1 MSIYTGGVSFVNFTP
16 SARMDKKA
24 EKVERQVN
32 LMKTWLGSKP
42 SCAIFIDDE
51 AKEETPKAVSPT
63 DESIEDSS
71 SCDGF
76 VVPDSLPIPVCDTSV
91 ETEALVGSSSEGGS
105 KRKSDSTEGTCDSKK
120 KAKRFQLNSQKLFLT
135 YPRCPLKKEEVMVA
149 LKAIFKSL
157 DVSVES
163 LCVAEEEHQLDGDDQ
178 LGQGG
183 TTGRHIHA
191 LALLSSTLRI
201 RNARFADIAGY
212 HGRYEGVRS
221 VKAVAKYIQKDGVYI
236 VEGVD
241 PFKCGTAS
249 NGAVSARVTKLIMD
263 GAEVADL
270 LQNKE
275 DLSLCSYVMKNLR
288 TILQFQSFCR
298 RNTEDELKTLEWSAE
313 AELLKPKNLHTLTSA
328 QVKMRKVM
336 EWVISCYKVTLPF
349 KTPQLYLKSTS
360 DHGKT
365 SFALK
370 LMSFFRVFWAG
381 TGQHLYDDFNAKFEM
396 CVFDEFHIKN
406 IPNIRTLNQFL
417 DGQVMSVPCRYNNV
431 LKAKNIPCLILSNY
445 SPDQMFRDSTAL
457 SAFKSRILYV
467 EIEEGEKFLFD
478 LF

>member
-1 MSIYTGGVSFVNFTP
+1 
-16 SARMDKKA
+16 MDKKA

-32 LMKTWLGSKP
+32 LMKSWLGSNR
-42 SCAIFIDDE
+42 SAAIFIDDE
-51 AKEETPKAVSPT
+51 ATEEAPKGVSPT
-63 DESIEDSS
+63 DETIESFS

-76 VVPDSLPIPVCDTSV
+76 VVPDSQVISVCDTSA
-91 ETEALVGSSSEGGS
+91 EAEPGDGSSTDRSS
-105 KRKSDSTEGTCDSKK
+105 KRKSSSTEEAVVTSK

-135 YPRCPLKKEEVMVA
+135 YPRCPLKKEEVLKE
-149 LKAIFKSL
+149 LKAIFNSL
-157 DVSVES
+157 GASVES
-163 LCVAEEEHQLDGDDQ
+163 LCVAEEEHALTGDDQ
-178 LGQGG
+178 LGQGE

-191 LALLSSTLRI
+191 LVLLSSTLRI
-201 RNARFADIAGY
+201 RNARFADISGY

-241 PFKCGTAS
+241 PFKNGTVS
-249 NGAVSARVTKLIMD
+249 SGAVSARVTKLIMD

-270 LQNKE
+270 LSDKE
-275 DLSLCSYVMKNLR
+275 DLAQCSYVMKNLR

-298 RNTEDELKTLEWSAE
+298 RNTEEGLKDLVWSQAARLVKE
-313 AELLKPKNLHTLTSA
+313 KPIASLTSVESKMI
-328 QVKMRKVM
+328 QVIN
-336 EWVISCYKVTLPF
+336 WVSSCYKVTLPF
-349 KTPQLYLKSTS
+349 KTPQLYLKSIS

-370 LMSFFRVFWAG
+370 LMSFFKIFWAG
-381 TGQHLYDDFNAKFEM
+381 TGMHLYDDFNAKFEM

-406 IPNIRTLNQFL
+406 IPNVRTLNQFL

-431 LKAKNIPCLILSNY
+431 LKARNIPCLFLSNY
-445 SPDQMFRDSTAL
+445 SPDQLFKDSTAL
-457 SAFKSRILYV
+457 SAFKSRILYI

-478 LF
+478 LFD

>member
-1 MSIYTGGVSFVNFTP
+1 
-16 SARMDKKA
+16 MDKKA

-42 SCAIFIDDE
+42 SAAIFIDDE
-51 AKEETPKAVSPT
+51 ATEETVKAVSPT
-63 DESIEDSS
+63 DETIDSSS

-76 VVPDSLPIPVCDTSV
+76 VVPDSQPIPVCDTSA
-91 ETEALVGSSSEGGS
+91 EAECDVVGSTSEGSGKRKSSSSEG
-105 KRKSDSTEGTCDSKK
+105 TEREKK
-120 KAKRFQLNSQKLFLT
+120 KSKRFQLNSQKLFLT
-135 YPRCPLKKEEVMVA
+135 YPRCPLKKEECMEA

-157 DVSVES
+157 GVSVES
-163 LCVAEEEHQLDGDDQ
+163 LCVAEEQHQLDGDDQ
-178 LGQGG
+178 IGQGG

-191 LALLSSTLRI
+191 LVLLSSTLRI
-201 RNARFADIAGY
+201 RNARFADIGGY

-241 PFKCGTAS
+241 PFCSGTVS

-270 LQNKE
+270 LLNKE

-298 RNTEDELKTLEWSAE
+298 RNTEDELRVLTWSPAAE
-313 AELLKPKNLHTLTSA
+313 QLKIKASSDLSPTEE
-328 QVKMRKVM
+328 KMRKVM

-370 LMSFFRVFWAG
+370 LMSFFRIFWAG
-381 TGQHLYDDFNAKFEM
+381 TGMHLYDDFNAKFDM

-406 IPNIRTLNQFL
+406 IPNVRTLNQFL

-445 SPDQMFRDSTAL
+445 SPDQLFKDSTAL

-467 EIEEGEKFLFD
+467 EIDEGEKFLFD

>member
-1 MSIYTGGVSFVNFTP
+1 
-16 SARMDKKA
+16 MDKKA

-157 DVSVES
+157 DASVES
-163 LCVAEEEHQLDGDDQ
+163 LCVAEEQHQLDGDDQ

-191 LALLSSTLRI
+191 LVLLSSTLRI
-201 RNARFADIAGY
+201 RNARFADIDGY
-212 HGRYEGVRS
+212 HGRYQAVRS

-298 RNTEDELKTLEWSAE
+298 RNTEDELKNLEWSAT
-313 AELLKPKNLHTLTSA
+313 AELLKTKSDLVLTPLEL
-328 QVKMRKVM
+328 KMRKVM